1 VLSFSS
7 IGGFVQSNLL
17 FKFVREEL
25 LMKAVFLDAETLS
38 NDVDLSPIESVT
50 GELLLYRRTTPEE
63 VQERIR
69 GFDTVLVNKV
79 VLTRAH
85 FEACPELKTIAV
97 VATGLNNIDQPA
109 AEDHGITVM
118 NVTNYGRSTVAQH
131 TMALILALATRLL
144 DYDRDVRAGRW
155 EDSDM
160 FCLMGHPIME
170 LEGRTLGI
178 VGYGDLGQG
187 VAERAKAFGMNILL
201 GARPGQ
207 STGERD
213 GYAQVPMDEFL
224 AKADVISLHCLLT
237 DATRNLIGP
246 RELAMMKPS
255 ALLINTS
262 RGGLVD
268 EQALADAL
276 RKGTIA
282 GAGFDVLT
290 EEPPRNGNPLLAGDI
305 PNLIVT
311 PHSAW
316 ASREARQR
324 IVQITARNLAGR

>member
-1 VLSFSS
+1 
-7 IGGFVQSNLL
+7 
-17 FKFVREEL
+17 
-25 LMKAVFLDAETLS
+25 MKAVFLDAATLGK
-38 NDVDLSPIESVT
+38 DVDLSAIRENLD
-50 GELLLYRRTTPEE
+50 ELVLHERTTPDQA
-63 VQERIR
+63 QERIA

-79 VLTRAH
+79 VLGAEH
-85 FEACPELKTIAV
+85 FKANPQLKRIAI
-97 VATGLNNIDQPA
+97 VATGTNNIDLEA
-109 AEDHGITVM
+109 ARAAGVRVV
-118 NVTNYGRSTVAQH
+118 NVVRYGRSTVAQH
-131 TMALILALATRLL
+131 TMALILALATRLV
-144 DYDRDVRAGRW
+144 DYHRDVQAGRW
-155 EDSDM
+155 AQSSQ
-160 FCLMGHPIME
+160 FCLMNHPIME

-187 VAERAKAFGMNILL
+187 VAERAKAFGMKVLL

-207 STGERD
+207 AADSVQGIPRIPMAELLP
-213 GYAQVPMDEFL
+213 QV
-224 AKADVISLHCLLT
+224 DVLSLHCLLT
-237 DATRNLIGP
+237 PETRHLIGAP
-246 RELAMMKPS
+246 ELATMKPD

-276 RKGTIA
+276 RAGLIG

-290 EEPPRNGNPLLAGDI
+290 EEPPQNHNPLLASDI

-324 IVQITARNLAGR
+324 IVELTAKSLQGMRDGTLERWVA

>member
-1 VLSFSS
+1 
-7 IGGFVQSNLL
+7 
-17 FKFVREEL
+17 
-25 LMKAVFLDAETLS
+25 MKAVFLDATTLGD
-38 NDVDLSPIESVT
+38 DVDLTPIERIT
-50 GELLLYRRTTPEE
+50 GGLVKHDATSPEQ
-63 VQERIR
+63 VPARIR

-79 VLTRAH
+79 VLSRDH
-85 FEACPELKTIAV
+85 FEQCPELKTIAV
-97 VATGLNNIDQPA
+97 VATGLNNIDLEA
-109 AEDHGITVM
+109 AREHDIKVL

-131 TMALILALATRLL
+131 TMALMLALATRLL

-155 EDSDM
+155 ADSDM
-160 FCLMGHPIME
+160 FCLMDHPIME
-170 LEGRTLGI
+170 LEGRNLGI

-207 STGERD
+207 PATETD
-213 GYAQVPMDEFL
+213 GYPRLPLDEL
-224 AKADVISLHCLLT
+224 LPQADVLSLHCLLT
-237 DATRNLIGP
+237 EETRHLIGA
-246 RELAMMKPS
+246 RELQMMKS
-255 ALLINTS
+255 DALLINTS

-268 EQALADAL
+268 EAALAEAL
-276 RKGTIA
+276 RNGVIG

-290 EEPPRNGNPLLAGDI
+290 EEPPRSGNPLLAGDI

-324 IVQITARNLAGR
+324 IIGITARNLASVS

>member
-1 VLSFSS
+1 
-7 IGGFVQSNLL
+7 
-17 FKFVREEL
+17 
-25 LMKAVFLDAETLS
+25 MKAVFLDADTLGT
-38 NDVDLSPIESVT
+38 DVDLSPIEQVT
-50 GELLLYRRTTPEE
+50 GGLRLHGRTSPDQ
-63 VQERIR
+63 VLERIR

-79 VLTRAH
+79 VLGRAH
-85 FEACPELKTIAV
+85 FEACPELTTIAV
-97 VATGLNNIDQPA
+97 VATGVNNIDRQA
-109 AEDHGITVM
+109 AADHGISVL

-131 TMALILALATRLL
+131 TLALILALATRLL

-155 EDSDM
+155 EQSPM
-160 FCLMGHPIME
+160 FCLMDHPIME
-170 LEGRTLGI
+170 LEGRTLGV

-187 VAERAKAFGMNILL
+187 VIERAEAFGMNILL

-207 STGERD
+207 AAGERD
-213 GYAQVPMDEFL
+213 GYPQVPMDQLLEQ
-224 AKADVISLHCLLT
+224 ADIISLHCLLT
-237 DATRNLIGP
+237 EQTRHMIGA
-246 RELAMMKPS
+246 RELALMKPS

-305 PNLIVT
+305 PNLIIT

-324 IVQITARNLAGR
+324 IVDITARNLASVA

>member
-1 VLSFSS
+1 
-7 IGGFVQSNLL
+7 
-17 FKFVREEL
+17 
-25 LMKAVFLDAETLS
+25 MKAVFLDADTLG
-38 NDVDLSPIESVT
+38 NDVDLTPIETVA
-50 GELLLYRRTTPEE
+50 GDLVKHERTAPEQ
-63 VQERIR
+63 VLERIQ
-69 GFDTVLVNKV
+69 GFDTVVVNKV
-79 VLTRAH
+79 FLTREH
-85 FEACPELKTIAV
+85 FEACPELETIAV
-97 VATGLNNIDQPA
+97 VATGLNNIDQTA
-109 AEDHGITVM
+109 AREHGIRVM

-131 TMALILALATRLL
+131 TMALMLALATRML

-155 EDSDM
+155 GQSSM
-160 FCLMGHPIME
+160 FCLMDHPIME

-187 VAERAKAFGMNILL
+187 VAERARAFGMKILL

-207 STGERD
+207 EQGEVD
-213 GYAQVPMDEFL
+213 GYPRIPLDEFL
-224 AKADVISLHCLLT
+224 PQVDVLSLHCLLT
-237 DATRNLIGP
+237 DETRNLIGAD
-246 RELAMMKPS
+246 ELKKMKRD

-276 RKGTIA
+276 RAGTIA

-290 EEPPRNGNPLLAGDI
+290 EEPPRHGNPLLADDI

-324 IVQITARNLAGR
+324 IVEITARNLSSV

>member
-1 VLSFSS
+1 
-7 IGGFVQSNLL
+7 
-17 FKFVREEL
+17 
-25 LMKAVFLDAETLS
+25 MKAVFLDADTLG
-38 NDVDLSPIESVT
+38 NDVDLSPIEAVT
-50 GELLLYRRTTPEE
+50 GEMVKHPRTSPEQ

-79 VLTRAH
+79 VLSREH
-85 FEACPELKTIAV
+85 FEACPELKTVAV
-97 VATGLNNIDQPA
+97 VATGLNNIDKDA
-109 AEDHGITVM
+109 AKDHSVTVM

-131 TMALILALATRLL
+131 TMALILALATRLV
-144 DYDRDVRAGRW
+144 DYDKDVRAGRW
-155 EDSDM
+155 GQSSM
-160 FCLMGHPIME
+160 FCLMDHPIME
-170 LEGRTLGI
+170 LEGRTLGV

-187 VAERAKAFGMNILL
+187 VVERAKAFGMNVVL

-207 STGERD
+207 ATGEVD
-213 GYAQVPMDEFL
+213 GYPRIPLDEL
-224 AKADVISLHCLLT
+224 LPKVDVLSLHCLLT
-237 DATRNLIGP
+237 DDTRNMIGA
-246 RELAMMKPS
+246 RELKMMKTE

-276 RKGTIA
+276 RAGTIG

-290 EEPPRNGNPLLAGDI
+290 EEPPRNGNALLADDI

-324 IVQITARNLAGR
+324 IVEITASNLSTI

>member
-1 VLSFSS
+1 
-7 IGGFVQSNLL
+7 
-17 FKFVREEL
+17 
-25 LMKAVFLDAETLS
+25 MKAVFLDAATLGD
-38 NDVDLSPIESVT
+38 DVDLAPVERVT
-50 GELLLYRRTTPEE
+50 GSLVKYEATPAG
-63 VQERIR
+63 QIAERIR

-79 VLTRAH
+79 VLTREH
-85 FEACPELKTIAV
+85 FEQCPELTTIAV
-97 VATGLNNIDQPA
+97 VATGLNNIDQQA
-109 AEDHGITVM
+109 AKDHGIQVL

-131 TMALILALATRLL
+131 TMALMLALATRLL

-155 EDSDM
+155 AESDM
-160 FCLMGHPIME
+160 FCLMNHPIME

-187 VAERAKAFGMNILL
+187 VAKRAKAFGMNILL

-207 STGERD
+207 AAGEVDEHPRIPLD
-213 GYAQVPMDEFL
+213 ELLPQV
-224 AKADVISLHCLLT
+224 DVLSLHCLLT
-237 DATRNLIGP
+237 DETRNLIGA
-246 RELAMMKPS
+246 RELQMMKPG

-262 RGGLVD
+262 RGGLVN
-268 EQALADAL
+268 ETALAEAL
-276 RKGTIA
+276 RTGVIA

-305 PNLIVT
+305 PNLIIT

-324 IVQITARNLAGR
+324 IVEITARNLITVK

>member
-1 VLSFSS
+1 
-7 IGGFVQSNLL
+7 
-17 FKFVREEL
+17 
-25 LMKAVFLDAETLS
+25 MKAVFLDADTLG
-38 NDVDLSPIESVT
+38 NDVDLSPIEAVT
-50 GELLLYRRTTPEE
+50 GEMVKHPRTSPEQ
-63 VQERIR
+63 VLERIR

-79 VLTRAH
+79 VLKQEH
-85 FEACPELKTIAV
+85 FEAYPELKTIAV
-97 VATGLNNIDQPA
+97 VATGLNNIDQEA
-109 AEDHGITVM
+109 AKAHGVKVM

-131 TMALILALATRLL
+131 TMALMLALATRLL
-144 DYDRDVRAGRW
+144 DYDKDVQAGRW
-155 EDSDM
+155 GQSPM
-160 FCLMGHPIME
+160 FCLMDHPIME
-170 LEGRTLGI
+170 LEGRTLGV

-187 VAERAKAFGMNILL
+187 VVERAKAFGMNILL

-207 STGERD
+207 AAGEAD
-213 GYAQVPMDEFL
+213 GYPRIPMDEL
-224 AKADVISLHCLLT
+224 LPRVDVLSLHCLLT
-237 DATRNLIGP
+237 DETRNMIGA
-246 RELAMMKPS
+246 RELKMMKKE

-276 RKGTIA
+276 RAGAIG

-290 EEPPRNGNPLLAGDI
+290 EEPPRNGNPLLADDI

-324 IVQITARNLAGR
+324 IVQITARNLSSV

>member
-1 VLSFSS
+1 
-7 IGGFVQSNLL
+7 
-17 FKFVREEL
+17 
-25 LMKAVFLDAETLS
+25 MKAVFLDADTLG
-38 NDVDLSPIESVT
+38 NDVDLSPIKEVT
-50 GELLLYRRTTPEE
+50 GDLLLHGRTTAEQ

-85 FEACPELKTIAV
+85 FEACPELRTIAV
-97 VATGLNNIDQPA
+97 VATGLNNIDQQA
-109 AEDHGITVM
+109 ADDHGITVM

-131 TMALILALATRLL
+131 SMALILALATRLL

-155 EDSDM
+155 ADSDM

-187 VAERAKAFGMNILL
+187 VVERAKAFGMDILL

-207 STGERD
+207 AAGEVD
-213 GYAQVPMDEFL
+213 GYPRVPMDEL
-224 AKADVISLHCLLT
+224 LPQVDVLSLHCLLT
-237 DATRNLIGP
+237 GDTRNMIGA
-246 RELAMMKPS
+246 RELKMMKKD

-276 RKGTIA
+276 RAGTIG

-290 EEPPRNGNPLLAGDI
+290 EEPPRNGNPLLADDI

-324 IVQITARNLAGR
+324 IVDISARNLARG

>member
-1 VLSFSS
+1 
-7 IGGFVQSNLL
+7 
-17 FKFVREEL
+17 
-25 LMKAVFLDAETLS
+25 MKAVFLDAITLG
-38 NDVDLSPIESVT
+38 NDVDLAPIERVT
-50 GELLLYRRTTPEE
+50 GGLVKHGATAPEQ
-63 VQERIR
+63 VAERIR

-79 VLTRAH
+79 VLGREH
-85 FEACPELKTIAV
+85 FEHSPELKTIAV
-97 VATGLNNIDQPA
+97 VATGLNNIDLNA
-109 AEDHGITVM
+109 AKDHGIQVL

-155 EDSDM
+155 AKSDM
-160 FCLMGHPIME
+160 FCLMNHPIME

-187 VAERAKAFGMNILL
+187 VAERAKAFGMKILL

-207 STGERD
+207 ATGKVD
-213 GYAQVPMDEFL
+213 GYSRIPLDELLPQV
-224 AKADVISLHCLLT
+224 DVLSLHCLLT
-237 DATRNLIGP
+237 DETRNLIGA
-246 RELAMMKPS
+246 RELQMMKPD

-268 EQALADAL
+268 EGALANAL
-276 RKGTIA
+276 REGIIR

-290 EEPPRNGNPLLAGDI
+290 EEPPRNGNALLAEDI
-305 PNLIVT
+305 PNLIIT

-324 IVQITARNLAGR
+324 IVDITAHNLASVS

>member
-1 VLSFSS
+1 
-7 IGGFVQSNLL
+7 
-17 FKFVREEL
+17 
-25 LMKAVFLDAETLS
+25 MKAVFLDADTLG
-38 NDVDLSPIESVT
+38 NDVDLSPIEAVT
-50 GELLLYRRTTPEE
+50 GEMVKHPRTSPER

-79 VLTRAH
+79 VLSREH
-85 FEACPELKTIAV
+85 FEACPELKTVAV
-97 VATGLNNIDQPA
+97 VATGL
-109 AEDHGITVM
+109 VS
-118 NVTNYGRSTVAQH
+118 VGRWTEK
-131 TMALILALATRLL
+131 IR
-144 DYDRDVRAGRW
+144 DKDVRAGRW
-155 EDSDM
+155 GQSSM
-160 FCLMGHPIME
+160 FCLMDHPIME
-170 LEGRTLGI
+170 LEGRTLGV

-187 VAERAKAFGMNILL
+187 VVERAKAFGMNIVL

-207 STGERD
+207 ATGEVD
-213 GYAQVPMDEFL
+213 GYPRIPLDEL
-224 AKADVISLHCLLT
+224 LPKVDVLSLHCLLT
-237 DATRNLIGP
+237 DDTRNMIGA
-246 RELAMMKPS
+246 RELKMMKKE

-276 RKGTIA
+276 RAGTIG

-290 EEPPRNGNPLLAGDI
+290 EEPPRNGNALLADDI

-324 IVQITARNLAGR
+324 IVDITARNLSSLV

>member
-1 VLSFSS
+1 
-7 IGGFVQSNLL
+7 
-17 FKFVREEL
+17 
-25 LMKAVFLDAETLS
+25 MKAVFLDANTLGD
-38 NDVDLSPIESVT
+38 DVDLASIKAVT
-50 GELLLYRRTTPEE
+50 GDL
-63 VQERIR
+63 VQYGKTAPAQVLERIQ
-69 GFDTVLVNKV
+69 GFDTVIVNKV
-79 VLTRAH
+79 VLTREH

-97 VATGLNNIDQPA
+97 VATGINNIDKA
-109 AEDHGITVM
+109 AAREHGIQVL

-155 EDSDM
+155 GKSDM
-160 FCLMGHPIME
+160 FCLMDHPIME

-178 VGYGDLGQG
+178 FGYGDLGRG
-187 VAERAKAFGMNILL
+187 VIERAEAFGMKVLL

-207 STGERD
+207 SAGEVD
-213 GYAQVPMDEFL
+213 GYPRVPLDELLPQV
-224 AKADVISLHCLLT
+224 DVLSLHCLLT
-237 DATRNLIGP
+237 DDTRNMIGAS
-246 RELAMMKPS
+246 ELKRMKND

-268 EQALADAL
+268 EQALAEAL
-276 RKGTIA
+276 RAGEIG

-290 EEPPRNGNPLLAGDI
+290 EEPPRNGNPLLADDI
-305 PNLIVT
+305 PNLIIT

-324 IVQITARNLAGR
+324 IVEITAENLAGVASGA

>member
-1 VLSFSS
+1 M
-7 IGGFVQSNLL
+7 
-17 FKFVREEL
+17 R
-25 LMKAVFLDAETLS
+25 AVFLDASTLG
-38 NDVDLSPIESVT
+38 NDVDLAPIERVAGDVVKHGATTSAQVT
-50 GELLLYRRTTPEE
+50 
-63 VQERIR
+63 ERIR

-79 VLTRAH
+79 MLTRKH
-85 FEACPELKTIAV
+85 FESCPELKTIAV
-97 VATGLNNIDQPA
+97 VATGLNNVDLDA
-109 AEDHGITVM
+109 AREHGIQVL

-131 TMALILALATRLL
+131 TMALMLALATRLL

-155 EDSDM
+155 AQSDM
-160 FCLMGHPIME
+160 FCLMDHPIME

-178 VGYGDLGQG
+178 LGYGDLGQG

-207 STGERD
+207 SAGETD
-213 GYAQVPMDEFL
+213 GYARLPLEELLPKV
-224 AKADVISLHCLLT
+224 DVLSLHCLLT
-237 DATRNLIGP
+237 DETRNLIGA
-246 RELAMMKPS
+246 RELQMMKPD
-255 ALLINTS
+255 ALVINTS

-268 EQALADAL
+268 EEALAHAL
-276 RKGTIA
+276 RNRVIG

-305 PNLIVT
+305 PNLIIT

-324 IVQITARNLAGR
+324 IVDITAQNLASISG

>member
-1 VLSFSS
+1 
-7 IGGFVQSNLL
+7 
-17 FKFVREEL
+17 
-25 LMKAVFLDAETLS
+25 MKAVFLDADTLG
-38 NDVDLSPIESVT
+38 NDVDLSPIEAVT
-50 GELLLYRRTTPEE
+50 GEMVKHPRTSPEQ

-79 VLTRAH
+79 VLSREH
-85 FEACPELKTIAV
+85 FEASPELKTVAV
-97 VATGLNNIDQPA
+97 VATGLNNIDKDA
-109 AEDHGITVM
+109 AKDHSVTVM

-131 TMALILALATRLL
+131 TMALILALATRLV
-144 DYDRDVRAGRW
+144 DYDKDVRAGRW
-155 EDSDM
+155 GQSSM
-160 FCLMGHPIME
+160 FCLMDHPIME
-170 LEGRTLGI
+170 LEGRTLGV

-187 VAERAKAFGMNILL
+187 VVERAKAFGMNIVL

-207 STGERD
+207 ATGEVD
-213 GYAQVPMDEFL
+213 GYPRIPLDEL
-224 AKADVISLHCLLT
+224 LPKVDVLSLHCLLT
-237 DATRNLIGP
+237 DDTRNMIGA
-246 RELAMMKPS
+246 RELKMMKKE

-276 RKGTIA
+276 RAGTIG

-290 EEPPRNGNPLLAGDI
+290 EEPPRNGNALLAGDI

-324 IVQITARNLAGR
+324 IVDITARNLSSLV